1 MVGCL
6 FLGLVLSLLG
16 LAVLLIPL
24 GTALS
29 FGQGAV
35 VTALLGAAAWTAWA
49 AWRDGGPLALI
60 LDVDGTEQCF
70 PALPED
76 AAGCV
81 ALELESDGDVVR
93 VYRAPPTAPGLG
105 GGTFAETAP
114 PATERPRLELRRSF
128 PGSRRGSLSLTRGRT
143 SLWVVGDIRVGR
155 RVPLSDTAARAIGL
169 DPERP
174 AGIVFLDR

>member
-49 AWRDGGPLALI
+49 AWRDGGPLALV

-81 ALELESDGDVVR
+81 ALELEGDGDGVR

-105 GGTFAETAP
+105 GVTFAEFCKWLA
-114 PATERPRLELRRSF
+114 AEHK
-128 PGSRRGSLSLTRGRT
+128 
-143 SLWVVGDIRVGR
+143 VAA
-155 RVPLSDTAARAIGL
+155 VPLSAFFCADSAGRPTSLVRFAVCKEAETVELAAKALRGATLDGARAARARQGSS
-169 DPERP
+169 E
-174 AGIVFLDR
+174 